1 MKTNR
6 PKIDVPL
13 EPLDVIIDITSI
25 MIYTLMIIYTVIS
38 YSDLAD
44 TIPTHFNASG
54 EADGFGD
61 KATIWIL
68 PVIGIVIYSS
78 LFVLNKYPHAHN
90 YMVNITEDNAFKN
103 YRLSTRLVR
112 FTNLFLAIIF
122 AFIHYVSIEKG
133 KGNAIE
139 LGSWF
144 TPIIIG
150 ISIISPLFIIVYQ
163 QKINKS

>member
-6 PKIDVPL
+6 LKIDVPL
-13 EPLDVIIDITSI
+13 EPLDLIIDLTSI
-25 MIYTLMIIYTVIS
+25 MIYALMIIYTVIN
-38 YSDLAD
+38 YSDLAE

-61 KATIWIL
+61 KTSVWIL
-68 PVIGIVIYSS
+68 PVIGIVTYSF

-103 YRLSTRLVR
+103 YRLSARLVR
-112 FTNLFLAIIF
+112 FTNLFLAILF
-122 AFIHYVSIEKG
+122 ALIHYVSIEKG

-150 ISIISPLFIIVYQ
+150 VSIISPLFIIVYQ